1 MRISRDKVSRLTKGV
16 FESLR
21 EFEPLVFVEDPQTI
35 RQEIRTALERLL
47 EEEEG
52 LDKAARQKIES
63 QKRTIVEGT
72 QEWDILYRKY
82 YADEV
87 KKLGIS

>member
-1 MRISRDKVSRLTKGV
+1 MRVSRDKVSRLTKAV

-21 EFEPLVFVEDPQTI
+21 EFESLIFIEDPQTI

-63 QKRTIVEGT
+63 QKRTIIEGT

-82 YADEV
+82 YSDEV